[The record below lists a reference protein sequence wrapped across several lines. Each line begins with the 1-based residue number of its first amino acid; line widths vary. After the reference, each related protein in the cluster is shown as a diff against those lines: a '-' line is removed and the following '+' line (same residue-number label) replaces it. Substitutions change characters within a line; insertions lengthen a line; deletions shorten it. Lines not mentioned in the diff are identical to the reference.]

1 MDTKWI
7 LVDTPKKLQH
17 AIDDFKRVK
26 VLSID
31 TEYDSF
37 RYFKEILCLIQI
49 HANTTTYVFDPL
61 NNLDFS
67 FLGKYFSNQHI
78 VKILHAADNDIRL
91 LKRDYKFD
99 FKNIFDTHRAA
110 LLLGFK
116 QLSLEK
122 MITQF
127 VGVELKKSKK
137 IQRSRW
143 DNRPLTEEQLYY
155 AVQDVIYL
163 PTLYEKQA
171 AELDIRDLK
180 CAAEEDFAKIA
191 AANWQEKRIHRHGH
205 TKING
210 YYGLN
215 EEQRELFKKFYAW
228 RFHRAKEENRAIFMF
243 LPDKNLLELAQD
255 TEHPEK
261 YLSQRKLKLYGDEIE
276 QIIKENRKRHA
287 QPVNNDLNAAE
298 TK

>member
-1 MDTKWI
+1 MDTKWL
-7 LVDTPKKLQH
+7 LVDTSKKLQR
-17 AIDDFKRVK
+17 AIDDFKRAK

-49 HANTTTYVFDPL
+49 HANITTYVFDPL
-61 NNLDFS
+61 NDLDLS
-67 FLGKYFSNQHI
+67 FLGKYFGNQQI

-99 FKNIFDTHRAA
+99 FINIFDTHRAA

-122 MITQF
+122 MIAQF
-127 VGVELKKSKK
+127 VGVELNKNKKM
-137 IQRSRW
+137 QRSRW
-143 DNRPLTEEQLYY
+143 DNRPLTEEQLEY

-163 PTLYEKQA
+163 PALYEKQS
-171 AELDIRDLK
+171 AELDIKNLK
-180 CAAEEDFAKIA
+180 DTAREDFSKIA
-191 AANWQEKRIHRHGH
+191 AANWQEKRINRYGH

-210 YYGLN
+210 YYCLN
-215 EEQRELFKKFYAW
+215 EEQRELFKKLYAW

-243 LPDKNLLELAQD
+243 LPDKNLLELAQN
-255 TEHPEK
+255 TENPEK
-261 YLSQRKLKLYGDEIE
+261 YLSQRKLKLYGAEID
-276 QIIKENRKRHA
+276 QIIKENRKRHV
-287 QPVNNDLNAAE
+287 QSDNNASNPTE
-298 TK
+298 VQ

>member
-1 MDTKWI
+1 MDTKWL
-7 LVDTPKKLQH
+7 LVDTPKKLQR
-17 AIDDFKRVK
+17 AVDDFKRVK
-26 VLSID
+26 ILSID

-37 RYFKEILCLIQI
+37 RFFKEKLCLLQI

-61 NNLDFS
+61 HDLDLS
-67 FLGKYFSNQHI
+67 FLGKYFGNHQI

-116 QLSLEK
+116 QLSLER

-127 VGVELKKSKK
+127 VGVELNKNKK

-143 DNRPLTEEQLYY
+143 DNRPLTEEQLEY

-163 PTLYEKQA
+163 PVLYEKQSEELEIKNLQDA
-171 AELDIRDLK
+171 AR
-180 CAAEEDFAKIA
+180 EDFAKIA
-191 AANWQEKRIHRHGH
+191 AANWQEKRINRHGH
-205 TKING
+205 TKIKG
-210 YYGLN
+210 YYCLN
-215 EEQRELFKKFYAW
+215 DEQRELFKKLYAW

-243 LPDKNLLELAQD
+243 LPDKNLLELAQNS
-255 TEHPEK
+255 ENPEK
-261 YLSQRKLKLYGDEIE
+261 YLSQRKLKLYGAEIE
-276 QIIKENRKRHA
+276 QIINENRKRHV
-287 QPVNNDLNAAE
+287 QSDNNALNPTE
-298 TK
+298 IQ

>member
-1 MDTKWI
+1 MDTKWL
-7 LVDTPKKLQH
+7 LVDTPKKLQR

-37 RYFKEILCLIQI
+37 RYFKEKLCLIQI

-67 FLGKYFSNQHI
+67 FLGKYFGNQHI
-78 VKILHAADNDIRL
+78 IKILHAADNDIRL

-122 MITQF
+122 MIIQF

-143 DNRPLTEEQLYY
+143 DNRPLTEEQLEY

-163 PTLYEKQA
+163 PALYEKQA
-171 AELDIRDLK
+171 AELNIKDLK
-180 CAAEEDFAKIA
+180 YAAGEDFAKIA
-191 AANWQEKRIHRHGH
+191 AANWQEKRINRHGY
-205 TKING
+205 TKIKG
-210 YYGLN
+210 YYCLN
-215 EEQRELFKKFYAW
+215 EEQRELFKKLYAW
-228 RFHRAKEENRAIFMF
+228 RFHQGER
-243 LPDKNLLELAQD
+243 
-255 TEHPEK
+255 
-261 YLSQRKLKLYGDEIE
+261 RKPRHIHVFAGQKLDGAGARY
-276 QIIKENRKRHA
+276 R
-287 QPVNNDLNAAE
+287 
-298 TK
+298 TS

>member
-1 MDTKWI
+1 MDTKWL
-7 LVDTPKKLQH
+7 LVDTPKKLRR
-17 AIDDFKRVK
+17 AIDDFKRAK
-26 VLSID
+26 ILSID

-37 RYFKEILCLIQI
+37 RYFKEKLCLIQI
-49 HANTTTYVFDPL
+49 HANSTTYIFDPL

-67 FLGKYFSNQHI
+67 FLGKYFGNQQI

-127 VGVELKKSKK
+127 VGVELKKNKK

-143 DNRPLTEEQLYY
+143 DNRPLTEEQLEY

-163 PTLYEKQA
+163 PALYEKQA
-171 AELDIRDLK
+171 AELDMKDLK
-180 CAAEEDFAKIA
+180 DAAGEDFAKIA
-191 AANWQEKRIHRHGH
+191 AANWQEKRINRHGH
-205 TKING
+205 TKIKG
-210 YYGLN
+210 YYCLN
-215 EEQRELFKKFYAW
+215 DEQRELFKKLYAW

-255 TEHPEK
+255 TENPEK
-261 YLSQRKLKLYGDEIE
+261 YLSQRKLKLYGTEIE
-276 QIIKENRKRHA
+276 QILRENRKRHV
-287 QPVNNDLNAAE
+287 QSDNDALNPTE
-298 TK
+298 IK

>member
-1 MDTKWI
+1 MDKEWF
-7 LVDTPKKLQH
+7 LVDTPKKIQC
-17 AIDDFKRVK
+17 AIDDFKRVRI
-26 VLSID
+26 LSID

-37 RYFKEILCLIQI
+37 RYFKEKLCLIQI
-49 HANTTTYVFDPL
+49 QANATTYVFDPL

-67 FLGKYFSNQHI
+67 FLGKYFGNQHI
-78 VKILHAADNDIRL
+78 IKILHAADNDIRL

-127 VGVELKKSKK
+127 VGVELKKNKK

-143 DNRPLTEEQLYY
+143 DNRPLTEEQLEY

-163 PTLYEKQA
+163 PALYEKQA
-171 AELDIRDLK
+171 AELGVKDLK
-180 CAAEEDFAKIA
+180 DVAGEAFAKIA
-191 AANWQEKRIHRHGH
+191 ATNWQEKRINRHGH
-205 TKING
+205 TKIKG
-210 YYGLN
+210 YYCLN
-215 EEQRELFKKFYAW
+215 DEQRELFKKLYAW

-243 LPDKNLLELAQD
+243 LPDKNMLELAQD
-255 TEHPEK
+255 TENPEK
-261 YLSQRKLKLYGDEIE
+261 YLSQRKLKSYGAEIE
-276 QIIKENRKRHA
+276 QIIKENRKRHV
-287 QPVNNDLNAAE
+287 QSDNNE
-298 TK
+298 

>member
-1 MDTKWI
+1 MDTKWL
-7 LVDTPKKLQH
+7 LVDTPKKLQR
-17 AIDDFKRVK
+17 AIDDFKRAK
-26 VLSID
+26 VFSID

-37 RYFKEILCLIQI
+37 RYFKEKLCLIQI
-49 HANTTTYVFDPL
+49 HANITTYVFDPL

-67 FLGKYFSNQHI
+67 FLGKYFGNQQI

-91 LKRDYKFD
+91 MKRDYKFD

-127 VGVELKKSKK
+127 VGVELKKNKK

-143 DNRPLTEEQLYY
+143 DNRPLKEEQLEY

-163 PTLYEKQA
+163 PALYEKQS
-171 AELDIRDLK
+171 AELDIKDLK
-180 CAAEEDFAKIA
+180 DAAREDFAKIA
-191 AANWQEKRIHRHGH
+191 AANWQEKRINRYGH
-205 TKING
+205 TKIKG
-210 YYGLN
+210 YYCLN
-215 EEQRELFKKFYAW
+215 DEQRELFKKLYAW

-243 LPDKNLLELAQD
+243 LPDKNLLELAQN
-255 TEHPEK
+255 TENPEK

-276 QIIKENRKRHA
+276 QIIKETRKRHA
-287 QPVNNDLNAAE
+287 QPDNNDLNPTE
-298 TK
+298 IK